1 MFAQSHFAARGRG
14 ALAFLA
20 IVALVPSAVSAAIII
35 TAPTINLPFSSAART
50 GSFEV
55 YVQSTEVNSPLVGAD
70 NVELQL
76 PATPAGVT
84 FTSPPTPTTG
94 TTPTVHAYLYPNQ
107 SPTEMV
113 VNSGRTV
120 EGSDFASS
128 TLPALANGNGL
139 LLVNYQIGAGAS
151 GSFPLTFVS
160 YSPPAHP
167 LGTGLFDGNNALLTA
182 TFQNGSI
189 NISAPVPEPA
199 TWTLAALAMLGGVG
213 FRLRRSRRSGRVVAR
228 SPDRAV

>member
-1 MFAQSHFAARGRG
+1 MFSQTHLAARARR
-14 ALAFLA
+14 ALALLVVLA
-20 IVALVPSAVSAAIII
+20 LAPSAGSAAIII
-35 TAPTINLPFSSAART
+35 TAPTISLPYSASARS

-55 YVQSTEVNSPLVGAD
+55 YVQSTEASAPLIGAD

-84 FTSPPTPTTG
+84 FTPPPTPTTN
-94 TTPTVHAYLYPNQ
+94 TTPTVHAYLYQNQ

-128 TLPALANGNGL
+128 TLPALANGSGL

-160 YSPPAHP
+160 YAPPTHP
-167 LGTGLFDGNNALLTA
+167 LGTALFDGNNAPLTA

-199 TWTLAALAMLGGVG
+199 TWTLAVFAMLGGIG
-213 FRLRRSRRSGRVVAR
+213 FRVRCSLRSGRIVAR
-228 SPDRAV
+228 SPDRAT